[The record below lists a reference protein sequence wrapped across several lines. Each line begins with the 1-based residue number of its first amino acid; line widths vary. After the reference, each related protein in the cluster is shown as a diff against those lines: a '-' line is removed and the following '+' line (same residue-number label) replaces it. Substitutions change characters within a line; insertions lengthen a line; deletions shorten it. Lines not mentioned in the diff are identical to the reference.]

1 MSRRRTSTG
10 ATSIASRTTRGLTST
25 FMRRSVKTNEFK
37 THESVSDRESRHFQR
52 GGDFGKKAPPAPS
65 RRLDCGHNIR
75 RLIQHIRVQLLHA
88 YRERTAIFA
97 QARSVAA
104 ERRGW
109 CKPGRVRRAPVFL
122 DLSLPTAQEME
133 LARPAR
139 QFPALAGFPYHY
151 GHGGA
156 VGNRLALLLQIR
168 GDSRDGFLDYDR
180 GHAQRFV
187 GRYLYAQIPRSL
199 NAAEL
204 SAREIK
210 EMEAKLCGDAE
221 ERHGQI
227 GAGLAEL
234 LALPSSEQVA
244 QTSIVTALW
253 WMIWLDLKR
262 PFQVSRLRLQ
272 AEGFGAWIISLFGTL
287 PTRSSRLELAIQMA
301 RRQASLSKRVLFLS
315 RTKQVFSLWHVV
327 HRPFSYSFAL
337 LAIVHILVVL
347 GMGYR

>member
-52 GGDFGKKAPPAPS
+52 GGDFGKKAPPAPGPW
-65 RRLDCGHNIR
+65 LDCVYSIYR
-75 RLIQHIRVQLLHA
+75 RIHHIWVQLLHVE
-88 YRERTAIFA
+88 RERTAIFA

-139 QFPALAGFPYHY
+139 QFPALARFPYHY

-156 VGNRLALLLQIR
+156 VGNRLALLFQIR

-180 GHAQRFV
+180 GHAQRV
-187 GRYLYAQIPRSL
+187 CRTIPVCA
-199 NAAEL
+199 NP
-204 SAREIK
+204 
-210 EMEAKLCGDAE
+210 AKLECCGAFRPGDQGDG
-221 ERHGQI
+221 GQTLWGRGRKTWPNRRRPRRI
-227 GAGLAEL
+227 VGLAFVRAGRSNIDCDRPL
-234 LALPSSEQVA
+234 VDDLARSQAAVPSFTSAPAGRGFRSVDHLTLWNSAHA
-244 QTSIVTALW
+244 Q
-253 WMIWLDLKR
+253 
-262 PFQVSRLRLQ
+262 F
-272 AEGFGAWIISLFGTL
+272 
-287 PTRSSRLELAIQMA
+287 PTRVGHSDGAEAGIAVQARPIPLPNQAGFFPLA
-301 RRQASLSKRVLFLS
+301 RCPPSV
-315 RTKQVFSLWHVV
+315 
-327 HRPFSYSFAL
+327 
-337 LAIVHILVVL
+337 
-347 GMGYR
+347 